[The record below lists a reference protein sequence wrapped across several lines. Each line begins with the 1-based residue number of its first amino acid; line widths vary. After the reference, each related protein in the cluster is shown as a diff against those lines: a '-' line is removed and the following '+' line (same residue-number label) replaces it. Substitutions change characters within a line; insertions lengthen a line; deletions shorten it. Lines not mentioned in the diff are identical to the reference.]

1 MHVILRRQLS
11 NSVLSCL
18 VCTCMY
24 RMNCTVPTYGIYC
37 TVRVLVRGYA
47 HEPISFP
54 IVEENPPPASP
65 LLRPLVGRQECP
77 FIHCS
82 CASAHGLAATCQ
94 SHHPVIKLDTK
105 ALEREA
111 SHPRRLYAASQNK
124 TAKKQ
129 VQCCVQVLS
138 LPHHETSPPCTAA
151 CRLKS
156 ARWLYLEYH
165 LLYGEAGPLARK
177 HAPNSCLF
185 ALLSV
190 RRILLLQYA
199 S

>member
-1 MHVILRRQLS
+1 
-11 NSVLSCL
+11 
-18 VCTCMY
+18 MY
-24 RMNCTVPTYGIYC
+24 RIDCTVPTYGICC
-37 TVRVLVRGYA
+37 TVRIPVRGYV

-54 IVEENPPPASP
+54 ILEENPPSASP

-77 FIHCS
+77 FIYYS
-82 CASAHGLAATCQ
+82 CASCQ
-94 SHHPVIKLDTK
+94 SHHLMIKFDTK
-105 ALEREA
+105 VLERDA
-111 SHPRRLYAASQNK
+111 SHPRRLYAASQSK
-124 TAKKQ
+124 SAEKQ

-185 ALLSV
+185 ALLSA
-190 RRILLLQYA
+190 RRILLLQCVLGPCHSPTTRPEKCALNICTAY